1 MISIKSFLR
10 RGAKASSSEPGDKA
24 PALSSSLFNR
34 EPLDFDLI
42 SQLTH
47 MSAAATAGISRDK
60 LFEGTSRLDYCTSRF
75 FRRVHLVAQRLNYDY
90 SSACEMVAET
100 TEAESVQNLLLRLST
115 SLSAGEPEEEF
126 LARETE
132 VQLELYGKKYE
143 RDIESLRKWTD
154 AYVALMVSCTLI
166 VVISMVSMMIYSMG
180 SGIIVGLAFI
190 VLLVTIAGS
199 WVIFSVAPHEVKTH
213 HLARKSPE
221 QYQMKRLGQILLP
234 VAAVFGAVL
243 GITFGL
249 GPALIGAAVVLAPL
263 GYVAFRDDRKI
274 DSRDQDIATFLRALG
289 GVMGAVGTTVGE
301 GLNRLNRRSLGS
313 LEPHVR
319 RLYVRLGNNISPQL
333 CWLRFAGET
342 GSELVSRSVRTFFDG
357 LRLGGDASR
366 VGTLSSTFAQ
376 KVALQRSTRKMVSST
391 FAFVVVP
398 LHVVLLSIMLFITE
412 VMRIFGGEL
421 AKVQDQSLNSDIIS
435 EAGVNNI
442 ILYSAPNMRF
452 ISIFVGIMIVV
463 LTAANS
469 FAPYAA
475 GGGNRYKLCLFAAVM
490 MFMSGVAMM
499 VVPAMVSMVFH
510 NIAATPTITS
520 TP

>member
-10 RGAKASSSEPGDKA
+10 RDGKASSSEPHEESPGA
-24 PALSSSLFNR
+24 SSLFSR

-47 MSAAATAGISRDK
+47 MSAVATAGISRDR
-60 LFEGTSRLDYCTSRF
+60 LFEGTARLDYSTSRF
-75 FRRVHLVAQRLNYDY
+75 FRRVHRVAQRLNYDY
-90 SSACEMVAET
+90 SHACEMVAET
-100 TEAESVQNLLLRLST
+100 TGPENVQNLLLRVST
-115 SLSAGEPEEEF
+115 ALSAGEPEEQF

-143 RDIESLRKWTD
+143 RDMESLRKWTD
-154 AYVALMVSCTLI
+154 AYVALMVSCILM

-180 SGIIVGLAFI
+180 AGLVVGLAFV

-213 HLARKSPE
+213 RLARKSPE
-221 QYQMKRLGQILLP
+221 QYQMARLAQILLP

-243 GITFGL
+243 GLTFGL
-249 GPALIGAAVVLAPL
+249 GLALIGSAVVLAPL
-263 GYVAFRDDRKI
+263 GYVAFRDDWRV
-274 DSRDQDIATFLRALG
+274 DARDQDIATFLRALG
-289 GVMGAVGTTVGE
+289 GVMNAVGTTVSE
-301 GLNRLNRRSLGS
+301 GLSRLNRRSLGA

-342 GSELVSRSVRTFFDG
+342 GSELVTRSVRVFWDG
-357 LRLGGDASR
+357 LRLGGDAGQ
-366 VGTLSSTFAQ
+366 VGSLASTFAQ
-376 KVALQRSTRKMVSST
+376 KVALQRASRKLVSTT
-391 FAFVVVP
+391 FAWVVVP
-398 LHVVLLSIMLFITE
+398 LHAVLLSIMLFITE

-421 AKVQDQSLNSDIIS
+421 SKVQDQSLNSDIMS
-435 EAGVNNI
+435 EAGVSNFL
-442 ILYSAPNMRF
+442 LYSAPNMRF
-452 ISIFVGIMIVV
+452 VSLFVGMMILV

-475 GGGNRYKLCLFAAVM
+475 GGGNRYKLCLFAAIM
-490 MFMSGVAMM
+490 MFMSGVAILVIPA
-499 VVPAMVSMVFH
+499 VVSVLFQ
-510 NIAATPTITS
+510 NIAAAPTTAGQ
-520 TP
+520 

>member
-1 MISIKSFLR
+1 
-10 RGAKASSSEPGDKA
+10 
-24 PALSSSLFNR
+24 
-34 EPLDFDLI
+34 
-42 SQLTH
+42 

-60 LFEGTSRLDYCTSRF
+60 LFEGAGRLDYSTSRF
-75 FRRVHLVAQRLNYDY
+75 FRRVHRVAQRLNYDY
-90 SSACEMVAET
+90 SHACEMVAET

-115 SLSAGEPEEEF
+115 ALSAGEPEEQF

-180 SGIIVGLAFI
+180 TGIIVGLAFV

-221 QYQMKRLGQILLP
+221 QYQMARLGQILLP

-243 GITFGL
+243 GFTFGL
-249 GPALIGAAVVLAPL
+249 GPALIGSAVVLAPL
-263 GYVAFRDDRKI
+263 GYVAFRDDWKV
-274 DSRDQDIATFLRALG
+274 DARDQDIATFLRALG

-301 GLNRLNRRSLGS
+301 GLSRLNRRSLGS

-342 GSELVSRSVRTFFDG
+342 GSELVSRSVRTFWDG

-366 VGTLSSTFAQ
+366 VGSLASAFAQ
-376 KVALQRSTRKMVSST
+376 KVALQRSTRKMVSTT
-391 FAFVVVP
+391 FAWVVVP
-398 LHVVLLSIMLFITE
+398 LHAVLLAIMLFITE

-421 AKVQDQSLNSDIIS
+421 AKVQDQSLNSDIMN
-435 EAGVNNI
+435 EAGVSNM
-442 ILYSAPNMRF
+442 ILYSAPNMHF
-452 ISIFVGIMIVV
+452 ITLFVGMMILV

-475 GGGNRYKLCLFAAVM
+475 GGGNRYKLCLFAAIM
-490 MFMSGVAMM
+490 MFMSGVAII
-499 VVPAMVSMVFH
+499 VIPDMVSMVFK
-510 NIAATPTITS
+510 NISTTPG
-520 TP
+520 TPVQ